1 MKRKRGGVNPVLG
14 VVSIAVLGLASVIAI
29 AAPDAVH
36 ARFHNAPAAAAQQK
50 NPYECQPAAVKAGE
64 ELYTQ
69 NCAACH
75 APNAAGV
82 GTFPPLRTGPT
93 QSAPSGEVF
102 WFITTGNSLKGMPSF
117 RTLPRQQRW
126 QLVTYLKSLSS
137 PQPNCSPAS
146 NPKSAAQNKRP

>member
-1 MKRKRGGVNPVLG
+1 MNRKRGRNNLVLL
-14 VVSIAVLGLASVIAI
+14 VVSIVVVGLASVIAI
-29 AAPDAVH
+29 AAPDASH
-36 ARFHNAPAAAAQQK
+36 ARFHNAPPSAAQQK

-102 WFITTGNSLKGMPSF
+102 WFITAGNSLKGMPSF

-137 PQPNCSPAS
+137 PQPKCAPAS
-146 NPKSAAQNKRP
+146 STKFGAQDKMS